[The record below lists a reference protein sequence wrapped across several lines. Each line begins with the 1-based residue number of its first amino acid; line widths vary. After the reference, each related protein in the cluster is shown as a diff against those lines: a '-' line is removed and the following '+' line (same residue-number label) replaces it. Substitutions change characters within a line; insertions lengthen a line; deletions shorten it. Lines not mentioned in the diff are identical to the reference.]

1 MSILARQ
8 VMLEM
13 KLFLR
18 RKDDLF
24 WTLAFPLFL
33 IILYGLIYQDMVWED
48 FGLRAIEYMLPGI
61 IVMALMTSGIMATAS
76 GFVEE
81 REKGIYRRLSL
92 TPLRRH
98 TILGGQLIQRYM
110 VILVQTIL
118 LLVVGAL
125 AFDIRISGNLLWVW
139 LVVTLGALC
148 FLSIGFLLTGLI
160 KSARAANGISMIV
173 FFMLMFLGGIFFPND
188 LMPDFL
194 RIFSN
199 ALPSTNLND
208 VLRAVMIMDLG
219 IGEMWRE
226 LLIAGGWFAG
236 SLVAAI
242 RLFRWE

>member
-8 VMLEM
+8 VILEM

-24 WTLAFPLFL
+24 WTLAFPLFF
-33 IILYGLIYQDMVWED
+33 IILFGLMYQDMVWED
-48 FGLRAIEYMLPGI
+48 FGLRAIEYILPGI

-81 REKGIYRRLSL
+81 REKGVYRRLSL
-92 TPLRRH
+92 TPLKRH
-98 TILGGQLIQRYM
+98 TILGGQLIQRYV
-110 VILVQTIL
+110 VILVQTVL

-125 AFDIRISGNLLWVW
+125 AFNIQISGDLLWVW
-139 LVVTLGALC
+139 LVVTMGALC

-160 KSARAANGISMIV
+160 KTARAANGISMVV
-173 FFMLMFLGGIFFPND
+173 FFMLMFLGGIYFPND

-194 RIFSN
+194 RVFSDV
-199 ALPSTNLND
+199 LPSTNLND
-208 VLRAVMIMDLG
+208 VFRAVMITGLG

-226 LLIAGGWFAG
+226 LLIVGGWFIG
-236 SLVAAI
+236 SLVLAV